1 MTFNLNEIIN
11 NPVLFAIFLLWSLV
25 WKGIALWHAAGNK
38 QKVWYIL
45 ILVLN
50 TMGLLEITYLI
61 LLRRKLNGTK
71 EK

>member
-11 NPVLFAIFLLWSLV
+11 NPVLFAIFLIWSLV

>member
-50 TMGLLEITYLI
+50 TIGLLEITYLI
-61 LLRRKLNGTK
+61 LLRIKLNGTK